1 MGVIETALED
11 SGGKPDE
18 NARRKIG
25 NLLEGTVRAVQELDS
40 FDPPVSNGIA
50 IRELSIDTGSIA
62 RLSFMDRQIVVV
74 IETRLWDAASE
85 LRSNS
90 KLKSSEYH
98 VPVRK
103 LLKDVKLLVS
113 GVTSTRDANLT
124 LKQALSFRKP
134 RTKVA

>member
-1 MGVIETALED
+1 MMVIETALED

-25 NLLEGTVRAVQELDS
+25 NLLEGTVRAVQEPNS
-40 FDPPVSNGIA
+40 FDTPVSNGIA
-50 IRELSIDTGSIA
+50 IRDLSIDTGSIA
-62 RLSFMDRQIVVV
+62 RLSFMDRQAVGV

-90 KLKSSEYH
+90 KLKSSEYY

-124 LKQALSFRKP
+124 LKQAHSFRKP
-134 RTKVA
+134 RTRVA